1 MPATSAPEVETWN
14 NVWMGLFRY
23 CERAAVTI
31 WERLSPPVAARV
43 RSPIN
48 DDGTL
53 QFKVATTWFL
63 SDYLAGYRPLTC
75 VDAPLHCVIDHRFAK
90 LRFRRL
96 FLSQL
101 VVVYERL
108 LRHIACQPFMIHC

>member
-23 CERAAVTI
+23 CERVAVTI
-31 WERLSPPVAARV
+31 WERLSPAVAARV

-53 QFKVATTWFL
+53 QFKVAKTWFL
-63 SDYLAGYRPLTC
+63 SDYLAW
-75 VDAPLHCVIDHRFAK
+75 
-90 LRFRRL
+90 
-96 FLSQL
+96 LSP
-101 VVVYERL
+101 
-108 LRHIACQPFMIHC
+108 A